1 MRRTNAVFLGEAA
14 LTLPYDL
21 HGQKLVVTAHHTGK
35 PQTSRLP
42 QALIWSRRVRRLA
55 SVTASTIPNRVAAA
69 IVHRVTGETTEI
81 SSDAP

>member
-21 HGQKLVVTAHHTGK
+21 HCRKLVVTAHHTGK

-55 SVTASTIPNRVAAA
+55 SLTASTIPNRVAAA